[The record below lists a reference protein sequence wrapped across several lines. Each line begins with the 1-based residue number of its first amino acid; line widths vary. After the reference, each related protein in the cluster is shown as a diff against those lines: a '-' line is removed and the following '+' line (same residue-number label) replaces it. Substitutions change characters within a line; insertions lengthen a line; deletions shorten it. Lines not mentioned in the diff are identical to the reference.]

1 MKVYS
6 NSIRAVKRAPMEIRR
21 QGNRKEVNPLE
32 RIYPTMSKVRPLR
45 IEKSPE
51 ESEEMRLYF

>member
-1 MKVYS
+1 
-6 NSIRAVKRAPMEIRR
+6 MEIRR

-32 RIYPTMSKVRPLR
+32 RIYPTMGKVRPLR
-45 IEKSPE
+45 IEKYPE